1 MSNEENN
8 LNTVRYVYDDIKRVV
23 SSCVIKYDNLA
34 RANETLESK
43 RNFDYYYIASQKLDT
58 FDSYPS
64 FPIHVLENAGV
75 LDVSK
80 LNDYVKDKNLIPKK
94 LRQRVLEENRE
105 SIINS
110 YEEQNNYYRTL
121 IGLPNKEDTDFV
133 YLDD

>member
-64 FPIHVLENAGV
+64 FPIGV
-75 LDVSK
+75 IKTILSSSVVVYFTK
-80 LNDYVKDKNLIPKK
+80 L
-94 LRQRVLEENRE
+94 
-105 SIINS
+105 
-110 YEEQNNYYRTL
+110 YRT
-121 IGLPNKEDTDFV
+121 
-133 YLDD
+133 Y

>member
-34 RANETLESK
+34 RANETVESK

-80 LNDYVKDKNLIPKK
+80 LNDYVKQAKVCMTVGRKTTYCHEIWTHMELA
-94 LRQRVLEENRE
+94 R
-105 SIINS
+105 
-110 YEEQNNYYRTL
+110 
-121 IGLPNKEDTDFV
+121 
-133 YLDD
+133 